1 MPRPPADRHLLTAR
15 ERDVLQ
21 HAAFGMSNRLIGERL
36 GIAEQTVKNHIGN
49 AMRKLEIHDRTHAVV
64 VAIGQGWIGLPV
76 HAAESDTEMD
86 VVGHAA
92 APRLLLRRDP

>member
-1 MPRPPADRHLLTAR
+1 MPRRTADPQLLTAR

-21 HAAFGMSNRLIGERL
+21 LAAFGLSNRLIAERL

-76 HAAESDTEMD
+76 DSTASDVEMD
-86 VVGHAA
+86 VIGHVAEQ
-92 APRLLLRRDP
+92 RVMIRRRA